1 MDLLLSMR
9 AAVRATVPPGKVGVA
24 FSGGVD
30 SALLALLCRQ
40 EGYEVTALTVGMADS
55 PDLRGAPAAAAE
67 CRLCL
72 RTAQISGLEERL
84 WTGKLSWAENAV
96 AFEYIFELAAEE
108 GIKTVA
114 AANGIDELF
123 CGYDMYRRRYHEG
136 PDVLESMMHEKMRSE
151 EQMFIDIEKAA
162 KQQGV
167 TLVQP
172 FMSAEFAKDAMR
184 VPLRLKITG
193 SDDML
198 RKHAVREA
206 ALRCGVPGRICARPK
221 KALQYGSGI
230 HRAALKTAR
239 RRGVSSAPPK
249 I

>member
-1 MDLLLSMR
+1 MDLLASMR
-9 AAVRATVPPGKVGVA
+9 AAVRAAVPPGKVGVA

-40 EGYEVTALTVGMADS
+40 EGREVTALTVGTAGS

-67 CRLCL
+67 CGLRL
-72 RTAQISGLEERL
+72 RVAQISGLEGRL

-96 AFEYIFELAAEE
+96 AFERVFELAAQE
-108 GIKTVA
+108 GIGTVA

-123 CGYDMYRRRYHEG
+123 CGYDAYRRRYHEG
-136 PDVLESMMHEKMRSE
+136 PDILESMMREKMRSE
-151 EQMFIDIEKAA
+151 ERMFEKIEESA
-162 KQQGV
+162 KRRGAV
-167 TLVQP
+167 LVQP
-172 FMSAEFAKDAMR
+172 FMSAQFAADAMR
-184 VPLRLKITG
+184 VPLTLKITG
-193 SDDML
+193 SDDTM

-230 HRAALKTAR
+230 HRAALKAAR
-239 RRGVSSAPPK
+239 RRGASSAPPK